1 MIFPTLDLSK
11 EEKAARRKW
20 KYEAPKF
27 AVQSTSRTRINRHKS
42 DSIRWIIIV
51 VCAIFTDL
59 IVSSFIQ

>member
-27 AVQSTSRTRINRHKS
+27 
-42 DSIRWIIIV
+42 D
-51 VCAIFTDL
+51 CAAFFNFMFFL
-59 IVSSFIQ
+59 FSFSFLLRSQLAEEKGRKE